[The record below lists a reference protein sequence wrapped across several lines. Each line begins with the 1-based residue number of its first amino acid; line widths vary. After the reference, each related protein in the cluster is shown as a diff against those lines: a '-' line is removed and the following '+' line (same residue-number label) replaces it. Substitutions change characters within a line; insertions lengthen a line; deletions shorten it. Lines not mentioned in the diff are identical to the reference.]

1 MVMKRKRGMLVS
13 IKVTPETFYHLQ
25 VMAAQS
31 GRRHPGEVV
40 DKLVRTV
47 RCEARMRRREAPEW
61 ENQGKNRGHT

>member
-1 MVMKRKRGMLVS
+1 MKRKRGTLGS

-40 DKLVRTV
+40 DKLVRTM
-47 RCEARMRRREAPEW
+47 RCEARMRRKEALGW
-61 ENQGKNRGHT
+61 ENPEKNRGRT